1 MTNPL
6 DWEDIVWKD
15 PEGGEIRLYGTIPT
29 VITPNSLRPRYEFDA
44 VAFIESSDI
53 ISYWDDLTHLEKES
67 PGISLEA
74 VKFGATSWSKFIK
87 DLLQLEDVSGGR
99 FPDPEPLRILKMAER
114 NGMPVYFL
122 EPEIEDEEW
131 AELLVETSKE
141 LARPKQLLKA
151 VFTSRRWNRLLKK
164 NIRIAR
170 PPPKGHSTDYSTAS
184 VLTATWWHMEEST
197 ISKSLA
203 EKRDKRVVSRLKGS
217 MDDLRGIGI
226 NNPVLLLPMVQS
238 RRKNILDLLNKI
250 NSKEECSF
258 YKSASD
264 STEEE

>member
-15 PEGGEIRLYGTIPT
+15 PEGGEIHLYGTIPT
-29 VITPNSLRPRYEFDA
+29 VVTPNSLRPRYDIDG

-74 VKFGATSWSKFIK
+74 VKFGATTWSKYIK
-87 DLLQLEDVSGGR
+87 DLLQLEDITGGR
-99 FPDPEPLRILKMAER
+99 FPDPEPVRILKMAQR
-114 NGMPVYFL
+114 NNLNVYFL
-122 EPEIEDEEW
+122 EPDADDDEW
-131 AELLVETSKE
+131 SELLVETSKE
-141 LARPKQLLKA
+141 IAKPKQLLKA

-184 VLTATWWHMEEST
+184 VLTATWWQMEEST
-197 ISKSLA
+197 IPRSLA
-203 EKRDKRVVSRLKGS
+203 EKRDKRIVSRLRGS
-217 MDDLRGIGI
+217 MDDLRGMGI
-226 NNPVLLLPMVQS
+226 SEPILLVPMVQA
-238 RRKNILDLLNKI
+238 RRNYILDILKNFD
-250 NSKEECSF
+250 SKEQCSF
-258 YKSASD
+258 HKSD
-264 STEEE
+264 SQNMEED